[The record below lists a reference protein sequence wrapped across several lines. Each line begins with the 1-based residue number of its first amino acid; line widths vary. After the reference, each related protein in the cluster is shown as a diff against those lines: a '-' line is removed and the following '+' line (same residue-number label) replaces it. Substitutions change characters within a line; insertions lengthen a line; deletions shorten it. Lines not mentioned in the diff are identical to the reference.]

1 MLPTV
6 APPPPPEPVYAPPP
20 QPEVYV
26 EPERGIPW
34 WVWAL
39 LATGVA
45 ALATVVIL
53 LLTHTI

>member
-1 MLPTV
+1 
-6 APPPPPEPVYAPPP
+6 
-20 QPEVYV
+20 
-26 EPERGIPW
+26 
-34 WVWAL
+34 VWAL